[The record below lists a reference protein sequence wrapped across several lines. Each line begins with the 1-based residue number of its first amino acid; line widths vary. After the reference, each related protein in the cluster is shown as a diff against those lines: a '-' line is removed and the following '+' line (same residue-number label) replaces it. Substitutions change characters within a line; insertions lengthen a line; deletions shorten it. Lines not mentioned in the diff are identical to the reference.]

1 LTVDALGRAAI
12 RIETLST
19 WIWTQGHPIMRRRY
33 GLRLTSR
40 GGVACFTAE
49 RGLFGD
55 ALTYGH
61 KAIGFGTAVPA
72 TQVLLDQVRRVYD
85 GHGAPCRIHVV
96 EGLTSPEAIRLLRRN
111 GFRRE
116 EFAFEWHARVAGR
129 VPLIPESEDLR
140 VHRVARDEATL
151 FSTTA
156 RDAFGDTGRVREY
169 FHRTLVAL
177 LRDHPRWVS
186 GFLATLDGSP
196 AGTGGLLLSAGA
208 AGLFSGAV
216 LSRHRGRGIQ
226 SALIAARIAYGMRRG
241 VRVFFS
247 QTHENPVSA
256 GNLAELGFRQ
266 RWRIV
271 HWSAE

>member
-1 LTVDALGRAAI
+1 MDALGRAAL

-19 WIWTQGHPIMRRRY
+19 RIWTQGHPVMRRRY
-33 GLRLTSR
+33 GLRLVFR
-40 GGVACFTAE
+40 AGVACFTAQ

-61 KAIGFGTAVPA
+61 KAIGFGTTVPA
-72 TQVLLDQVRRVYD
+72 TQALLDAVRGVYD
-85 GHGAPCRIHVV
+85 ARGGPCRIHVV

-116 EFAFEWHARVAGR
+116 EFAMDWHVRVTQR
-129 VPLIPESEDLR
+129 VPRLPDIAGVR

-186 GFLATLDGSP
+186 GFLASTGGRP
-196 AGTGGLLLSAGA
+196 AGTGGLLVSAGA

-216 LSRHRGRGIQ
+216 LSRHRGHGLQ
-226 SALIAARIAYGMRRG
+226 KALIAARILYGMGRG

-247 QTHENPVSA
+247 QTHENQVSA
-256 GNLAELGFRQ
+256 ANLAELGFRR